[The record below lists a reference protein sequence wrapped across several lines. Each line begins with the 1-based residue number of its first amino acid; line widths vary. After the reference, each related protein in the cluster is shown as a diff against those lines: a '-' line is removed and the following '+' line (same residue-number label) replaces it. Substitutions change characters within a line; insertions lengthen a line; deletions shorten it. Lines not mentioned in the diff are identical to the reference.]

1 MMNSG
6 GGIIL
11 FDCIKDYKEIKPMG
25 VYLNHKDKE

>member
-11 FDCIKDYKEIKPMG
+11 FDCVKDYKEIYSMG
-25 VYLNHKDKE
+25 TYLNHKDKE